1 MPPRNVGVND
11 NLRVAAMMGF
21 SDAVTSTSGLEWPI
35 EFLDVK
41 DVPDK

>member
-1 MPPRNVGVND
+1 MPPRNVGVNG
-11 NLRVAAMMGF
+11 NLRVAVMIHF

-35 EFLDVK
+35 EFLDVR